1 MTVWF
6 EDLPLKFNRPDT
18 REAEAALLAV
28 YQRNADALQLA
39 ENAGLSLAN
48 LDQSARM
55 AFLIREI
62 MQNARRANLL
72 TTLLAEVFAD
82 PEREAAHERL
92 RPLIAGHEAT
102 ITEAGVRRVPS
113 LERLS
118 LLPPT
123 VEAWD
128 GNAATARPLAT
139 PGFERIVN
147 VAAGF
152 NDPAVFRLNL
162 ATAEVRTAR
171 IEIAGRPKGTGF
183 LVADDLLLTAWHV
196 VSGGVPGAVARF
208 DHSVLNSTGGRS
220 VLFAA
225 GDDAWLVAHS
235 EHAPVADELSEPG
248 PPVGPWDFALIR
260 LAEPVGAQALGADPA
275 ADDVERRGHYL
286 LDGGEY
292 GYRSDEPL
300 LIVGHPEGRP
310 VQLSYAAPSGARP
323 TAHGNR
329 LRYGTNTEGG
339 SSGSP
344 VFNKDFRVVAL
355 HHAGGPTSE
364 PDPMAVPDGRFNQ
377 GIPMAPLV
385 AELRRQLDGHPE
397 LDRLGLA

>member
-28 YQRNADALQLA
+28 YQANADALQLA
-39 ENAGLSLAN
+39 ENAGLNLAN

-55 AFLIREI
+55 AFLMREI

-72 TTLLAEVFAD
+72 STLLAEVFAD

-102 ITEAGVRRVPS
+102 ITEAGVRRSPS

-128 GNAATARPLAT
+128 SGAAVARPLAT
-139 PGFERIVN
+139 PGFERTVN
-147 VAAGF
+147 AAAGF
-152 NDPAVFRLNL
+152 TDPGVFRLNL

-171 IEIAGRPKGTGF
+171 IEIAGRAEGTGF

-220 VLFAA
+220 VPFAA
-225 GDDAWLVAHS
+225 GGDNAWLVAHS

-260 LAEPVGAQALGADPA
+260 LTEPVGAQAL
-275 ADDVERRGHYL
+275 
-286 LDGGEY
+286 
-292 GYRSDEPL
+292 S
-300 LIVGHPEGRP
+300 LIH
-310 VQLSYAAPSGARP
+310 
-323 TAHGNR
+323 
-329 LRYGTNTEGG
+329 
-339 SSGSP
+339 
-344 VFNKDFRVVAL
+344 
-355 HHAGGPTSE
+355 
-364 PDPMAVPDGRFNQ
+364 
-377 GIPMAPLV
+377 I
-385 AELRRQLDGHPE
+385 
-397 LDRLGLA
+397 